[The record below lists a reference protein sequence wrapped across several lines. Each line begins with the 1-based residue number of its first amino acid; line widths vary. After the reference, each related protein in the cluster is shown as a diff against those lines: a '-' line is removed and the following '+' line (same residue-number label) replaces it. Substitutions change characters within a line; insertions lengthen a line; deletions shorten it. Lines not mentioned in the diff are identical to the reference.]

1 MSIEYFISDHL
12 YFLGTVLTY
21 MEYLNYVGY
30 LVLAAGGF
38 FIGYFVFQLLVKTKA
53 NRAAEKAD
61 KIINEA
67 KIKEKDLLLKAQ
79 DKALKIIEESKS
91 EEAKR
96 RNEINQL
103 QKRLEQRETAFS
115 QKLLDLQDKQQ
126 KLYDKVNEVQEIK
139 EKIKSIREEQAAKLE
154 EISGLNK
161 ETAKEILLK
170 SVEEKCAEDLMVRLK
185 KLEGEA
191 EEVINDK
198 AKDMLALSMQRMV
211 SNYTVE
217 LTTTTVDLPNDEMK
231 GRIIGREGRNIKAI
245 EQMTGVEIIVDDTPN
260 AITISGFSLIRRHIA
275 KKTLNYLIK
284 DGRIHPTKI
293 EEAVENAKKD
303 IAIDIKKAGEEALYE
318 VGVAGFDPKL
328 VQILGRLKYRTSYGQ
343 NALRHSIEVAHL
355 SAMLAEEL
363 GADVTLAKKGG
374 LLHDIGKAVDHEV
387 QGNHTEIGR
396 DIAKK
401 FNLPAEI
408 IAPIETHHDDKP
420 ASLISVIVKVAD
432 AISSA
437 RPGARSDSYENYL
450 QRLEELEKIATS
462 FEGIEKAFAI
472 QAGREVRVFVEPE
485 EIDDL
490 QAHNLARDIAKK
502 IENELKYPG
511 EIKVNVIREMRV
523 TEYAR

>member
-1 MSIEYFISDHL
+1 
-12 YFLGTVLTY
+12 
-21 MEYLNYVGY
+21 MEYLNYVLY
-30 LVLAAGGF
+30 VILAIGGF
-38 FIGYFVFQLLVKTKA
+38 FIGFVYYKNVATSKV
-53 NRAAEKAD
+53 NSAAEKAEKLIGD
-61 KIINEA
+61 A

-79 DKALKIIEESKS
+79 DKALHIIEESKK
-91 EEAKR
+91 EESSR

-103 QKRLEQRETAFS
+103 QKRLEQRENSFS
-115 QKLLDLQDKQQ
+115 QKLLDLQEKQQ

-139 EKIKSIREEQAAKLE
+139 EKIKNIKEEQEAKLAE
-154 EISGLNK
+154 VSGLSQ
-161 ETAKEILLK
+161 EAAKEILIK
-170 SVEEKCAEDLMVRLK
+170 KIEANCAEDLLVRIN
-185 KLEGEA
+185 KLENFSEDT
-191 EEVINDK
+191 INDK
-198 AKDMLALSMQRMV
+198 AKDMMALAMQRMV

-217 LTTTTVDLPNDEMK
+217 LTTTTVDLPSDEMK

-245 EQMTGVEIIVDDTPN
+245 ETMTGVEIIVDDTPN
-260 AITISGFSLIRRHIA
+260 AITVSGFSLIRRHIA
-275 KKTLNYLIK
+275 KKTLDYLIK

-303 IAIDIKKAGEEALYE
+303 ISLDIKKAGEEAMYE
-318 VGVAGFDPKL
+318 VGVTGFDPKL

-343 NALRHSIEVAHL
+343 NVLRHSIEVAHL

-363 GADVTLAKKGG
+363 GADVTIAKKGG

-420 ASLISVIVKVAD
+420 ATLISVIVKVAD

-437 RPGARSDSYENYL
+437 RPGARSDNFENYL
-450 QRLEELEKIATS
+450 QRLEELEKIALT
-462 FEGIEKAFAI
+462 FEGVDKVYAI
-472 QAGREVRVFVEPE
+472 QAGREVRVFVEPNS
-485 EIDDL
+485 IDDL
-490 QAHNLARDIAKK
+490 KAHNLARDIAKK

>member
-1 MSIEYFISDHL
+1 
-12 YFLGTVLTY
+12 
-21 MEYLNYVGY
+21 MEYLSYVLY
-30 LVLAAGGF
+30 VVLAVGGF
-38 FIGYFVFQLLVKTKA
+38 FIGFTYYKKSATSKVS
-53 NRAAEKAD
+53 NAAEKAEKLISD
-61 KIINEA
+61 A
-67 KIKEKDLLLKAQ
+67 KLKEKELLLKAQ
-79 DKALKIIEESKS
+79 DKALHIIDESKKEESS
-91 EEAKR
+91 R

-103 QKRLEQRETAFS
+103 QKRLEQRENSFS
-115 QKLLDLQDKQQ
+115 QKLLDLQEKQQ

-139 EKIKSIREEQAAKLE
+139 EKIKNVKAEQEAKLE
-154 EISGLNK
+154 KISNLSQD
-161 ETAKEILLK
+161 EAKAILIK
-170 SVEEKCAEDLMVRLK
+170 KVEENIADDLVVRIN
-185 KLEGEA
+185 KLENNSEDI
-191 EEVINDK
+191 INDK
-198 AKDMLALSMQRMV
+198 AKDMMALAMQRMV

-260 AITISGFSLIRRHIA
+260 AITVSGFSLIRRHIA
-275 KKTLNYLIK
+275 KKTLDYLIK

-293 EEAVENAKKD
+293 EDAVENAKKD
-303 IAIDIKKAGEEALYE
+303 IALDIKKAGEEAMYE
-318 VGVAGFDPKL
+318 VGVTGFDPKL

-343 NALRHSIEVAHL
+343 NVLRHSTEVAHL
-355 SAMLAEEL
+355 AAMLAEEL

-396 DIAKK
+396 DIARK
-401 FNLPAEI
+401 FNLPPEI

-420 ASLISVIVKVAD
+420 STLIAVIVKVAD

-437 RPGARSDSYENYL
+437 RPGARNDNYENYL
-450 QRLEELEKIATS
+450 QRLEELEKIALT
-462 FEGIEKAFAI
+462 FDGVEKVYAI
-472 QAGREVRVFVEPE
+472 QAGREVRVFVEPNM
-485 EIDDL
+485 IDDL
-490 QAHNLARDIAKK
+490 KAYNLARDIAKK

>member
-1 MSIEYFISDHL
+1 MTYLL
-12 YFLGTVLTY
+12 YAVA
-21 MEYLNYVGY
+21 V
-30 LVLAAGGF
+30 AGGF
-38 FIGYFVFQLLVKTKA
+38 FVGYLFFKKSA
-53 NRAAEKAD
+53 NSKISNAAEKAD
-61 KIINEA
+61 KIIGEA
-67 KIKEKDLLLKAQ
+67 KIKEKDLLLHAQ
-79 DKALKIIEESKS
+79 DKALHIIEESKK
-91 EEAKR
+91 EEANR
-96 RNEINQL
+96 RNEINNQ
-103 QKRLEQRETAFS
+103 QKRLEQRENSFS
-115 QKLLDLQDKQQ
+115 QKLLDLQEKQQ

-139 EKIKSIREEQAAKLE
+139 EKIKGIKEEQEQKLE
-154 EISGLNK
+154 KISNLTQ
-161 ETAKEILLK
+161 EEAKNIILK
-170 SVEEKCAEDLMVRLK
+170 SVEEKNSADLMVRVR
-185 KLEGEA
+185 KLEENS
-191 EEVINDK
+191 EDFLNEK
-198 AKDMLALSMQRMV
+198 AKDIMALAMQRMV

-245 EQMTGVEIIVDDTPN
+245 EQMTGVEIIVDDMPN
-260 AITISGFSLIRRHIA
+260 AITVSGFSLIRRHIA
-275 KKTLNYLIK
+275 KKTLDYLIK

-303 IAIDIKKAGEEALYE
+303 ISLDIKKAGEEAMYE
-318 VGVAGFDPKL
+318 VGVTGFDPKL

-408 IAPIETHHDDKP
+408 IAPIETHHEDKP
-420 ASLISVIVKVAD
+420 ATLISVIVKVAD

-437 RPGARSDSYENYL
+437 RPGARNDNYENYL
-450 QRLEELEKIATS
+450 QRLEELEKIALS
-462 FEGIEKAFAI
+462 FEGIDKVYAI
-472 QAGREVRVFVEPE
+472 QAGREVRVFVQPDQ
-485 EIDDL
+485 IDDFK
-490 QAHNLARDIAKK
+490 AYNLARDIAKK

>member
-1 MSIEYFISDHL
+1 
-12 YFLGTVLTY
+12 
-21 MEYLNYVGY
+21 MEYLSYVLY
-30 LVLAAGGF
+30 VVLAIGGF
-38 FIGYFVFQLLVKTKA
+38 FIGFLFYKKSA
-53 NRAAEKAD
+53 SSKIGNAAEKAD
-61 KIINEA
+61 KLVGEA
-67 KIKEKDLLLKAQ
+67 KIKEKEILLKAQ
-79 DKALKIIEESKS
+79 DKALQIIEESKK
-91 EEAKR
+91 EESAR
-96 RNEINQL
+96 RNEINSL
-103 QKRLEQRETAFS
+103 QKRLEQRETSFS
-115 QKLLDLQDKQQ
+115 QKLLDLQEKQQ
-126 KLYDKVNEVQEIK
+126 KLYDKVGEVQEIK
-139 EKIKSIREEQAAKLE
+139 EKIKAIKESQEAKLE
-154 EISGLNK
+154 EISKLSVD
-161 ETAKEILLK
+161 EAKEILLK
-170 SVEEKCAEDLMVRLK
+170 KIEEKNAEDLMIRIK
-185 KLEGEA
+185 KLENDSEDK
-191 EEVINDK
+191 INEK
-198 AKDMLALSMQRMV
+198 AKDMMALAMQRMV

-245 EQMTGVEIIVDDTPN
+245 EQMTGVEIIVDDMPN
-260 AITISGFSLIRRHIA
+260 AITVSGFSLIRRHIA
-275 KKTLNYLIK
+275 KKTLDYLIK

-293 EEAVENAKKD
+293 EDAVENAKKD
-303 IAIDIKKAGEEALYE
+303 IAIDIKKAGEEAMYE
-318 VGVAGFDPKL
+318 VGVTGFDPKL

-363 GADVTLAKKGG
+363 GADVTIAKKGG

-408 IAPIETHHDDKP
+408 IAPIETHHDDQP

-437 RPGARSDSYENYL
+437 RPGARNDNYENYL
-450 QRLEELEKIATS
+450 QRLEELEKIALA
-462 FEGIEKAFAI
+462 FDGIDKAYAI
-472 QAGREVRVFVEPE
+472 QAGREVRVFVQPE
-485 EIDDL
+485 MVDDL

-511 EIKVNVIREMRV
+511 EIKVNIIREMRV